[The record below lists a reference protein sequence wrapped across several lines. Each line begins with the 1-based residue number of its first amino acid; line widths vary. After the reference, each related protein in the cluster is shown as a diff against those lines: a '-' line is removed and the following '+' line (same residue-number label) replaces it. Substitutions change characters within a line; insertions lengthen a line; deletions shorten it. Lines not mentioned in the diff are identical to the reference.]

1 MMTTTSI
8 HEWSRFFDV
17 RTNDEGAMA
26 AMAHVRRL
34 NDVQEALRASVRH
47 LSYCPGGE
55 VSEVLQIGFHAIS
68 EATEMLETVARH
80 FRAGENE
87 PVRL

>member
-1 MMTTTSI
+1 MTTSSK
-8 HEWSRFFDV
+8 HEWSRFFDA

-34 NDVQEALRASVRH
+34 YDAQETLRYSVRH

-55 VSEVLQIGFHAIS
+55 VSEVLQVAFDAIS
-68 EATEMLETVARH
+68 EAMEMLENVARQ
-80 FRAGENE
+80 FRAGDSE
-87 PVRL
+87 VVHL